1 MSFKHNIG
9 LHLRIH
15 TTLSDVVEQA
25 IAYNLSSFQFF
36 LIQQKTEKYLTLT
49 TKEKEAFLKIRRAS
63 LGNLY
68 IHSSY
73 WINPATNNK
82 DTFAISKMLLNKEI
96 RLAQSLEVAY
106 LVLHAGSAKGYRPTQ
121 DDPDGK
127 QQGILML
134 AKMLNSILKKDTG
147 VQILLENSAHGKK
160 SIGNDL
166 GDFALLKKELDYP
179 ERIGF
184 CLDTAHAFSYGY
196 DLSAI
201 DQFVQIVDKT
211 MGLEKVK
218 LIHFNDSQDA
228 HGSMQDRHAF
238 PGHGTIGKKILQ
250 PFLHHSQLISIP
262 KIIEG
267 PEWNQQDTMN
277 GLEDIYTW

>member
-1 MSFKHNIG
+1 MSFKQNIG
-9 LHLRIH
+9 LHLRIN
-15 TTLSDVVEQA
+15 TTLSEVVEQA
-25 IAYNLSSFQFF
+25 LAYGLSSFQFF
-36 LIQQKTEKYLTLT
+36 LIQQKTEKYLSLSS
-49 TKEKEAFLKIRRAS
+49 KEKEDFLKIRRS
-63 LGNLY
+63 HLGNLY

-96 RLAQSLEVAY
+96 KFAQSLEVEY
-106 LVLHAGSAKGYRPTQ
+106 LVLHAGSAKGYKPTK

-127 QQGILML
+127 QQGITTL
-134 AKMLNSILKKDTG
+134 AKMLNSILKKDSG

-166 GDFALLKKELDYP
+166 NDFSSLLQELDYP
-179 ERIGF
+179 EKIGF

-196 DLSAI
+196 DLAPI
-201 DQFVQIVDKT
+201 NEFIQVLDKT
-211 MGLEKVK
+211 LGLDKIK

-238 PGHGTIGKKILQ
+238 PGQGTIGKKILQ
-250 PFLHHSQLISIP
+250 PFIRHPQLITIP

-267 PEWNQQDTMN
+267 PEWDKAKTMQA
-277 GLEDIYTW
+277 LEEIYTW